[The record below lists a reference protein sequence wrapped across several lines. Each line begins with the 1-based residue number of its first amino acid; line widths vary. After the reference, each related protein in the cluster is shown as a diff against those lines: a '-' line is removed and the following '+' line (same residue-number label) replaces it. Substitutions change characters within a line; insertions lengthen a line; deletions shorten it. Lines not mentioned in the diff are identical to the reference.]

1 MFVIL
6 FSFGAGLYANTGA
19 GANIAVRFLSWIS
32 PFHYSCILLLRRF
45 FEGKQPEAFVESTLD
60 VLGFTYE
67 ISMCV
72 FALVTFYFFYLL
84 VGMGSVY
91 RLAKL

>member
-6 FSFGAGLYANTGA
+6 FSFGAGLYANTGE
-19 GANIAVRFLSWIS
+19 GANIAVKFLSWIS

-45 FEGKQPEAFVESTLD
+45 WEGKEPEQFVDETLE

-72 FALVTFYFFYLL
+72 FALITFYFFYLL